1 LNTVVTC
8 GREPT
13 VSRKEP
19 SEGPVDRFYGRPDL
33 FVDFPGNF
41 GRITGKEIRAGTA
54 SFASKRKIRTT
65 HPTD

>member
-1 LNTVVTC
+1 MNTVVTC

-41 GRITGKEIRAGTA
+41 GRITGASAAGGGSDPRILQLA
-54 SFASKRKIRTT
+54 LRVWF
-65 HPTD
+65 